1 MSRTPKEY
9 KLFETECWDSLA
21 DRGADTSRAV
31 SPDLGYDFSS
41 KVVRTQI
48 HKETVYCNR
57 FSRRRKMFRLD
68 IP

>member
-1 MSRTPKEY
+1 MSRTLKEY

-41 KVVRTQI
+41 EGRAYSNPQRNGLV
-48 HKETVYCNR
+48 
-57 FSRRRKMFRLD
+57 
-68 IP
+68 